1 MILKHF
7 ELSNINNIK
16 SNCYLFYGENEGL
29 KTEAINII
37 KKSGFTKNFYRYE
50 ESEILN
56 NYDNFLNEV
65 TNKSFF
71 EQDKLIIISRVS
83 EKIYTLIDEIKNA
96 EIDDVKIII
105 NSGKLDKKSKLRQ
118 NFEKQK
124 DLVCIAFYEDDNKTL
139 ANLAYKFFQD
149 KKISISREITNLLV
163 ERCRGDRNNLKNELY
178 KIELFLK
185 DKKNITQ
192 DQLLSLT
199 NLAVNYSFSELVD
212 ACLSKNINKT
222 VRIITENNFSSEDC
236 VSIVRTF
243 LAKSKRL
250 LILKKMNNENNNL
263 EKNIS
268 DFKPPIFWKDK
279 DIIRQ
284 QFKHWNLENIENLI
298 FFIND
303 IELILKKN
311 NINSVYLLNDF
322 ILSQVK
328 VSN

>member
-1 MILKHF
+1 MILKHYQ
-7 ELSNINNIK
+7 LSNINNIK
-16 SNCYLFYGENEGL
+16 SNYYLFYGENEGL

-37 KKSGFTKNFYRYE
+37 KKSGFTKNVYRYD

-56 NYDNFLNEV
+56 NYDNFLNEI

-71 EQDKLIIISRVS
+71 EENKLIIISRVS
-83 EKIYTLIDEIKNA
+83 EKIYTLIDEIRNA
-96 EIDDVKIII
+96 EIDDVKIIM

-163 ERCRGDRNNLKNELY
+163 ERCRGDRNNLKNELS

-192 DQLLSLT
+192 EQLLNLT
-199 NLAVNYSFSELVD
+199 NLAENYSFSELVD
-212 ACLSKNINKT
+212 ACLSKNVNKT
-222 VRIITENNFSSEDC
+222 VRIINENNFSSEDC
-236 VSIVRTF
+236 VSIVRIF

-250 LILKKMNNENNNL
+250 LLLKQMNNENNNL

-279 DIIRQ
+279 EIVRQ
-284 QFKHWNLENIENLI
+284 QFKHWSLESIENLI

-311 NINSVYLLNDF
+311 NINSVNLLNDF

>member
-1 MILKHF
+1 MILKHYQ
-7 ELSNINNIK
+7 LSNINNIK
-16 SNCYLFYGENEGL
+16 SNYYLFYGENEGL

-50 ESEILN
+50 ENEILN
-56 NYDNFLNEV
+56 NYDNFLNEI

-71 EQDKLIIISRVS
+71 EENKLIIISRVS

-124 DLVCIAFYEDDNKTL
+124 DLICIAFYEDDNKTL

-163 ERCRGDRNNLKNELY
+163 ERCRGDRNNLNNELS

-192 DQLLSLT
+192 EQLLNLT
-199 NLAVNYSFSELVD
+199 NLAENYSFSELVD
-212 ACLSKNINKT
+212 ACLSKNVNKT
-222 VRIITENNFSSEDC
+222 VRIINENNFSSEDC

-250 LILKKMNNENNNL
+250 LLLKQMNNENNNL

-279 DIIRQ
+279 EIVRQ
-284 QFKHWNLENIENLI
+284 QFKHWTLESIENLI

-311 NINSVYLLNDF
+311 NINSVNLLNDF